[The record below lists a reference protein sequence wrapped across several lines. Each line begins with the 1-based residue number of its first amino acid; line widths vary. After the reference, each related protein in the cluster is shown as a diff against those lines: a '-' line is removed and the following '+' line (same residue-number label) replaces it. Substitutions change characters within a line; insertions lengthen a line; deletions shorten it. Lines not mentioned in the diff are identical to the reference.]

1 MDLHYK
7 QEVTVGALV
16 LVGAL
21 LFIGGSMWLGGKT
34 FSRHPSVVVAFSDA
48 GTLKRGSPVRV
59 SGVELGQVEDIVFE
73 DYGKVLV
80 HLVLDERVHPK
91 RDAAAE
97 LATIGLVADAVI
109 NFNPGRSPDPLP
121 ADTVITGVVKRG
133 IMDMGAELGEQVKTA
148 LGDVNQ
154 IQFKAVSEDLRRSLQ
169 AFERIASVYS
179 NTTTGPVAQLA
190 TTMKGLQAVTARIDS
205 VLTAT
210 RLDRT
215 ARTADSTLGSLTELS
230 ATARGTAA
238 RLDTLLAKVNRGEG
252 SLGMLA
258 SDTSFY
264 ANSQRLL
271 KSLQELV
278 DDLKKHPGKLGI
290 TVRVP

>member
-7 QEVTVGALV
+7 QEVTVRTLV
-16 LVGAL
+16 LVGVM
-21 LFIGGSMWLGGKT
+21 LFIGGTMWLSGKR
-34 FSRHPSVVVAFSDA
+34 FSSHPTVSVSFTDA
-48 GTLKRGSPVRV
+48 GVLKRGSPVKV
-59 SGVELGQVEDIVFE
+59 SGVELGQVEDIVFQG
-73 DYGKVLV
+73 YQKVLV
-80 HLVLDERVHPK
+80 HFNLDERITPK
-91 RDAAAE
+91 RDATAE
-97 LATIGLVADAVI
+97 LATVGLVADAII
-109 NFNPGRSPDPLP
+109 NFNPGTAAEPLP
-121 ADTVITGVVKRG
+121 PDAVIIGTIKLGF
-133 IMDMGAELGEQVKTA
+133 MDMGSDLGAQVKTA

-154 IQFKAVSEDLRRSLQ
+154 IKFKEVSEALRRSLQ

-210 RLDRT
+210 RLDKTMR
-215 ARTADSTLGSLTELS
+215 AADSTLGSLSDLS

-238 RLDTLLAKVNRGEG
+238 RLDSLLAKVNRGEG

-258 SDTSFY
+258 SDTTFY
-264 ANSQRLL
+264 VNSQRLL
-271 KSLQELV
+271 KSLQEMV
-278 DDLKKHPGKLGI
+278 DDLKKNPGKLGI

>member
-7 QEVTVGALV
+7 QEVTVGTLV
-16 LVGAL
+16 LVGVM
-21 LFIGGSMWLGGKT
+21 LFVGGTMWLSGKR
-34 FSRHPSVVVAFSDA
+34 FSTHPTVSVSFTDA
-48 GTLKRGSPVRV
+48 GVLKRGSPVKV
-59 SGVELGQVEDIVFE
+59 SGVQLGQVEDIVFQGF
-73 DYGKVLV
+73 GKVLV
-80 HLVLDERVHPK
+80 HLNLDERIIPK
-91 RDAAAE
+91 RDATAE
-97 LATIGLVADAVI
+97 LATVGLVADAVI
-109 NFNPGRSPDPLP
+109 NFNPGQSPEPLP
-121 ADTVITGVVKRG
+121 ADAVIVGVVKRG
-133 IMDMGAELGEQVKTA
+133 IMDMGGELGEQAKAA
-148 LGDVNQ
+148 LGGVND
-154 IQFKAVSEDLRRSLQ
+154 IKFKEVSEDLRRSLQ

-210 RLDRT
+210 RLDKTMRS
-215 ARTADSTLGSLTELS
+215 ADSTLGSLTELS

-258 SDTSFY
+258 SDTTFY

-278 DDLKKHPGKLGI
+278 DDIKKNPGKLGI